1 MNCSG
6 GSQFGKGEDSGGVS
20 DQSTP
25 KPPSYSK
32 RSILYHLTWRFRKF
46 LNNFKKK
53 LNLFV
58 TEKYLNIT
66 HFGERIESVGFRSEK

>member
-46 LNNFKKK
+46 LNNFKNKR
-53 LNLFV
+53 NLFV
-58 TEKYLNIT
+58 TEKYLNPAAPGCNV
-66 HFGERIESVGFRSEK
+66 FDANDL